1 MTKTKA
7 TLKSASLER
16 AVKFG
21 ELVLGAGEGGRPVPR
36 RLLKHGVVVRVLPRH
51 HRVLHRKDDQRGH
64 FRSLLRR
71 LCKLKFED
79 LQQEP
84 SFDILQV
91 GMSKIQKKQSF

>member
-36 RLLKHGVVVRVLPRH
+36 RLLEHGVVVRVLPRH
-51 HRVLHRKDDQRGH
+51 HRVLHRNHKR
-64 FRSLLRR
+64 RSEGLKSELALL
-71 LCKLKFED
+71 FGI
-79 LQQEP
+79 
-84 SFDILQV
+84 S
-91 GMSKIQKKQSF
+91 